1 MNLLSVGIGGFLG
14 ALARY
19 YIYIPINSNSVF
31 PWVNLSGS
39 FFLALFLTLALR
51 YFFHRSFLVLSI
63 STGFTGAFTTFSSVS
78 VEAVNLAY
86 KAPMLLLGY
95 IGVSFFAGLLL
106 AFAGRHIG
114 IAVSSSIDERIRAGE
129 GNS

>member
-1 MNLLSVGIGGFLG
+1 L
-14 ALARY
+14 
-19 YIYIPINSNSVF
+19 
-31 PWVNLSGS
+31 VNLSGS